1 MIIAAGI
8 AFAILVLVIIISLL
22 LRRKLREKY
31 AILWLI
37 IGVALLVLAIFP
49 QLLLGLSDLLGVI
62 VPSNLIFALA
72 IVLLVGVALHLSW
85 ELSLAEDEVRR
96 VAEEVAILRADLD
109 DLRTLS
115 GARRERQSDAV
126 VPSETSLPRTAPD
139 DADANGGE

>member
-8 AFAILVLVIIISLL
+8 AFAILVLVIIVSLL
-22 LRRKLREKY
+22 LRRRLREKY

-109 DLRTLS
+109 DLRTAS
-115 GARRERQSDAV
+115 GAQRDWQSDV
-126 VPSETSLPRTAPD
+126 VPSETSSPRTAPD